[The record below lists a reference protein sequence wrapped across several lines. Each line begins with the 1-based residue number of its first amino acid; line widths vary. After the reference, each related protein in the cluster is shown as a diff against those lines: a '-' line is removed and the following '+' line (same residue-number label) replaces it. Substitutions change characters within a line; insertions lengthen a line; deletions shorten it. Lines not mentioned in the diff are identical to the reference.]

1 LNLLRMA
8 RQLTNCSIWN
18 RRLEVDP
25 MTDNSKLLSE
35 LLRPQQLSDLT
46 LPQSDVE
53 RLKQMVHSGT
63 IMNMIFYGRPGLG
76 KTSAARA
83 IIAELVTKADADV
96 YELNGSSG
104 NGAAEVRKIQDYAR
118 GGSLNNGVKI
128 CFIDEA
134 DFLSLQAQASLRYI
148 IEKSSKRCRFLFTAN
163 DANRFSEAICSR
175 MRKICF
181 DISPSDRAEVM
192 ERLIGRYQEMLPTLG
207 IKYDEKRL
215 REIVGIYF
223 PDLRAIANEF
233 EYEFATGGVP
243 LAA

>member
-1 LNLLRMA
+1 
-8 RQLTNCSIWN
+8 
-18 RRLEVDP
+18 

-35 LLRPQQLSDLT
+35 VLRPQHLGDLT
-46 LPQSDVE
+46 LPQRDIE

-83 IIAELVTKADADV
+83 IIAELVTNADADC

-104 NGAAEVRKIQDYAR
+104 NGAAEVRKIRDYALS
-118 GGSLNNGVKI
+118 GSLNDGIKL

-134 DFLSLQAQASLRYI
+134 DFLSPQAQASLRYI

-163 DANRFSEAICSR
+163 DAYRFSEAICSR
-175 MRKICF
+175 MRNICF
-181 DISPSDRAEVM
+181 DISPSDRAEVL
-192 ERLIGRYQEMLPTLG
+192 ERLIGRYQEMLPALG

-215 REIVGIYF
+215 KEIVGIYF

-233 EYEFATGGVP
+233 EYEFGTGGQQI
-243 LAA
+243 AA

>member
-1 LNLLRMA
+1 
-8 RQLTNCSIWN
+8 
-18 RRLEVDP
+18 
-25 MTDNSKLLSE
+25 MTDHNKLLSE

-46 LPQSDVE
+46 LPQRDIE
-53 RLKQMVHSGT
+53 RLKKMVRSGT

-83 IIAELVTKADADV
+83 IIADLVTNADADC

-104 NGAAEVRKIQDYAR
+104 NGAADVRKIRDYALS
-118 GGSLNNGVKI
+118 GSLNSGIKL

-134 DFLSLQAQASLRYI
+134 DFLSAQAQASLRYI
-148 IEKSSKRCRFLFTAN
+148 VEKSSERCRFLFTAN

-192 ERLIGRYQEMLPTLG
+192 ERLIKRYQEVLPTLG

-223 PDLRAIANEF
+223 PDLRAISNEF
-233 EYEFATGGVP
+233 EYEFATGGEP